1 MLMTTKVN
9 LILKEKEGL
18 KGRLLKF
25 IYAMGS
31 VGCVLIRGASASS
44 VLSALSEP

>member
-1 MLMTTKVN
+1 MLMTKTVN
-9 LILKEKEGL
+9 LIVKEKEGL
-18 KGRLLKF
+18 KGILLKF

-44 VLSALSEP
+44 VLSAFSEP